1 MRKLSILGIV
11 TALVM
16 ALALPLIAPAE
27 ASGDSIT
34 DIAASNED
42 FSTLVAA
49 LQAAGLDAALAEGG
63 PYTVFAP
70 TNDAFAAALDLL
82 GISAADLLADTELLT
97 SILLYHVVA
106 GEVTSDMV
114 VGLDSAETLNGA
126 MIHIGAGPTGVQL
139 NGAANVIATDIQASN
154 GVIHVIDGV
163 IFPPA
168 NILALARNNGLSI
181 FEQALQAAD
190 LYDTVLTGGP
200 FTILAPTD
208 AAFVAALDA
217 LGLTADE
224 LFANTELLTSV
235 LLYHVIPGLVTSDV
249 VVTLDSAPTLNGAP
263 ISISGTTFNDGQAN
277 VFLPDL
283 IGSNGVLHIID
294 GVLLPP
300 SN

>member
-16 ALALPLIAPAE
+16 ALPVIAPAE

-49 LQAAGLDAALAEGG
+49 LQAAGLDSALAEGG

-70 TNDAFAAALDLL
+70 TNNAFAATLNLL

-126 MIHIGAGPTGVQL
+126 MIHIGSGPTGVQL

>member
-1 MRKLSILGIV
+1 MRKLSFLGIV
-11 TALVM
+11 TVLVM
-16 ALALPLIAPAE
+16 ALALPLLPPAE
-27 ASGDSIT
+27 ANGDSISV
-34 DIAASNED
+34 IAASNED

-49 LQAAGLDAALAEGG
+49 LQATGLDAALAEGG

-70 TNDAFAAALDLL
+70 TNDAFAATLNLL
-82 GISAADLLADTELLT
+82 GISAADLLADTDLLT

-139 NGAANVIATDIQASN
+139 NGAANVIATDIMASN

-168 NILALARNNGLSI
+168 NILALARNNGLTI

-217 LGLTADE
+217 LDLTADE
-224 LFANTELLTSV
+224 LFANTDLLTSV
-235 LLYHVIPGLVTSDV
+235 LLYHVIPGSVTSDV
-249 VVTLDSAPTLNGAP
+249 VVTLDSAPTLNGAS
-263 ISISGTTFNDGQAN
+263 ISINGTSFNGGQAN
-277 VFLPDL
+277 VYLPDL

-300 SN
+300 Q